1 VDFWEQAVTAPTV
14 NDTRALADMPLFDT
28 TTLKCPYHFDR
39 TLRESAPVYRDP
51 RSGIYLVATYELVR
65 EAHRK
70 PEVFSSDFVL
80 AQGSKEALD
89 SDVEAALLRTYD
101 LGRGTLLTLD
111 DPDHAHYR
119 DELKDFFLAN
129 NLARYRPWIEELAES
144 LARGLP
150 AGESFD
156 LVGRFTRPLPL
167 SVIMH
172 VLGMPGDMQELAF
185 KWTVDNVTVLS
196 QVADKPT
203 LLAAID
209 GLKDEYDWFA
219 EALDERRRVP
229 RNDLLGLIAHAT
241 FEGRPLTIEEQLS
254 HCTQFL
260 VAGNETTT
268 ATLAEG
274 MRQLCLNPDQQALVR
289 GDRSLIPNL
298 VEESL
303 RVATPTSNMWRLC
316 KEDYTLGGVTIPAGS
331 MVLLKYFSS
340 NHDEAMCPDALAFDI
355 TRDNV
360 RRHIAFGFGTH
371 TCIGQHLSRL
381 EMNVAWEKLLEHSSD
396 FRLACQPGELEYMPS
411 ILLRGLEQ
419 LPVIIDR

>member
-1 VDFWEQAVTAPTV
+1 MTAPTA
-14 NDTRALADMPLFDT
+14 NDTRALADMPLFDNAT
-28 TTLKCPYHFDR
+28 FKCPYHFDR

-51 RSGIYLVATYELVR
+51 QSGVYIIATYELVR

-70 PEVFSSDFVL
+70 PEVFSSEFML
-80 AQGSKEALD
+80 ALGNQDELD
-89 SDVEAALLRTYD
+89 ADVAAALGNTYD

-111 DPDHAHYR
+111 DPDHALYR
-119 DELKDFFLAN
+119 NELKDFFLAPN
-129 NLARYRPWIEELAES
+129 IARYRPWIEELAG
-144 LARGLP
+144 GLVSELP
-150 AGESFD
+150 VGERIEFVSQ
-156 LVGRFTRPLPL
+156 FTRPLPL
-167 SVIMH
+167 AVIMH
-172 VLGMPGDMQELAF
+172 VLGMPADMQDRAF

-209 GLKDEYDWFA
+209 GLKEEYDWFA
-219 EALDERRRVP
+219 QALEARRAEP
-229 RNDLLGLIAHAT
+229 RDDLLNTIAHAT
-241 FEGRPLTIEEQLS
+241 FDGRPLTIEEQLS

-289 GDRSLIPNL
+289 GDHSLIPNL

-316 KEDYTLGGVTIPAGS
+316 REDYTIGGVTIPKDS

-340 NHDEAMCPDALAFDI
+340 NHDESVFERPLEFDL
-355 TRDNV
+355 TRDNIK
-360 RRHIAFGFGTH
+360 RHIAFGFGSH
-371 TCIGQHLSRL
+371 VCIGQHLSKL
-381 EMNVAWEKLLEHSSD
+381 EMTVAWEKLLSHGSS
-396 FRLACQPGELEYMPS
+396 FRLACAPQSLEYMPS
-411 ILLRGLEQ
+411 ILLRGLES
-419 LPVIIDR
+419 LPVIVEA